1 MDSHFL
7 PLMKKKL
14 YREQFFY
21 PKLKQV
27 LSGNLDVPNHVRIG
41 SKISKRYTSLQ
52 SEISAP
58 GLEVE

>member
-1 MDSHFL
+1 
-7 PLMKKKL
+7 MKKKL

-52 SEISAP
+52 SEINAP
-58 GLEVE
+58 RLEVE